1 LLEIPAYFF
10 RQPPV
15 ETSPAT
21 LAGFERLY
29 REYVA
34 PGGGFEIPYDLAAPR
49 WQFLCYLCDHKNI
62 LLHGS
67 GERNI
72 AEFEPRQPHDV
83 EEFSNR
89 RAVYAASDGLWPMYF
104 AIVDRQ
110 KVSSLINAC
119 FQVIAADGVKSEPYY
134 YFSVDQ
140 EALAVD
146 PWRAGMIYLLPGATF
161 EPQPL
166 QDIEGVSVEVAQ
178 WASLVEVTP
187 LAKLAV
193 TPADFPFL
201 KEVYGHD
208 PVATMEKVR
217 ANPKGFPWHE

>member
-1 LLEIPAYFF
+1 MPEIPAYFF
-10 RQPPV
+10 RQPLV
-15 ETSPAT
+15 DTSPAT

-34 PGGGFEIPYDLAAPR
+34 PGAGLEIPYDLAAPR
-49 WQFLCYLCDHKNI
+49 WQFLCYVCDHRHI
-62 LLHGS
+62 VLHGS
-67 GERNI
+67 GEHNI
-72 AEFEPRQPHDV
+72 SEFEPRQSNDV
-83 EEFSNR
+83 DEFGNR

-119 FQVIAADGVKSEPYY
+119 FRVIEGDGVKSAPYY
-134 YFSVDQ
+134 YFSVNR
-140 EALAVD
+140 EALNDD
-146 PWRAGMIYLLPGATF
+146 PWRDGMIYLLPGKTF

-166 QDIEGVSVEVAQ
+166 DDYQGAPLEVAQ
-178 WASLVEVTP
+178 WASLVEVKP

-208 PVATMEKVR
+208 EAAVWEKAR
-217 ANPKGFPWHE
+217 ANPKGFPWHD

>member
-1 LLEIPAYFF
+1 LLEIPAYYF

-21 LAGFERLY
+21 IAGFERLY

-34 PGGGFEIPYDLAAPR
+34 PGGGLEIPYDLAAPR
-49 WQFLCYLCDHKNI
+49 WQFLCYVCNHKNI

-67 GERNI
+67 AERNI
-72 AEFEPRQPHDV
+72 TEFEPRQSNDV
-83 EEFSNR
+83 DEFGNR

-104 AIVDRQ
+104 AIVDRE

-119 FQVIAADGVKSEPYY
+119 FQVIGPDGVKSEPYY
-134 YFSVDQ
+134 YFSITG
-140 EALAVD
+140 EALAD
-146 PWRAGMIYLLPGATF
+146 NPWRDGMIYLLPGATF

-166 QDIEGVSVEVAQ
+166 QDIGGVPIEVAQ

-201 KEVYGHD
+201 KQVYGHD
-208 PVATMEKVR
+208 PAATMEKVR
-217 ANPKGFPWHE
+217 ANPQGFPWHE